1 MPTLD
6 QRVQRVF
13 REVFD
18 DEKLSV
24 NDQISPQ
31 NYPAWDSFAQVKLII
46 ELEEEFDIKFQ
57 TAEVT
62 GLTSVSSL
70 KRSLSEKGAADHK

>member
-1 MPTLD
+1 MPSLD

-18 DEKLSV
+18 DEQLAVS
-24 NDQISPQ
+24 DQLSPQ
-31 NYPAWDSFAQVKLII
+31 TYPDWDSFAQVKLII
-46 ELEEEFDIKFQ
+46 GLEEEFEIKFQ

-62 GLTSVSSL
+62 QLNTVSSL
-70 KRSLSEKGAADHK
+70 KRSLVQKGAGD

>member
-24 NDQISPQ
+24 TDQLSHQ
-31 NYPAWDSFAQVKLII
+31 NYPAWDSFAQVKLIL

-57 TAEVT
+57 TGEVT
-62 GLTSVSSL
+62 QLTSVSSL
-70 KRSLSEKGAADHK
+70 KRSLMEKGADGHK